1 MVTYYTA
8 LGRLATKE
16 ERGTKIPV
24 VIIDDEEFHIGP
36 DELMVWI
43 SIHWNF
49 LNRTDLEK
57 EYERRRQEARLF
69 NDISFEYIV
78 NRLEQRNM
86 IVSATEY
93 LAADALYE
101 LISKLRIRPVTFS
114 MYDRLKSCLYLYFIK
129 GLPVKICLKAYFGEK
144 LSADE
149 KKIIKLAE
157 NTGITASEI
166 IKCAEENIDKIKDE
180 EDIITKLYDDPDTT
194 QETIEIASRLSRL
207 KTDVLQSVT
216 NLYLKKKIVFE

>member
-8 LGRLATKE
+8 MGRLATKE

-24 VIIDDEEFHIGP
+24 VIIDEEEFHIGA

-43 SIHWNF
+43 SLHWNF
-49 LNRTDLEK
+49 LNRMDLEK

-69 NDISFEYIV
+69 NDISFEYVV
-78 NRLEQRNM
+78 NRLEQRKL

-93 LAADALYE
+93 LAADALYG
-101 LISKLRIRPVTFS
+101 LISRLRIRPVRFS
-114 MYDRLKSCLYLYFIK
+114 AYDRLKSSLHLYFIK
-129 GLPVKICLKAYFGEK
+129 GLPIKVCLTAYFGEK
-144 LSADE
+144 LSKDE
-149 KKIIKLAE
+149 RKILKLAE

-166 IKCAEENIDKIKDE
+166 IQCAEENIDKLKDE
-180 EDIITKLYDDPDTT
+180 EDIIDKLYNDPDAT
-194 QETIEIASRLSRL
+194 QETIAIASRLSRL
-207 KTDVLQSVT
+207 KTDVLQAVT